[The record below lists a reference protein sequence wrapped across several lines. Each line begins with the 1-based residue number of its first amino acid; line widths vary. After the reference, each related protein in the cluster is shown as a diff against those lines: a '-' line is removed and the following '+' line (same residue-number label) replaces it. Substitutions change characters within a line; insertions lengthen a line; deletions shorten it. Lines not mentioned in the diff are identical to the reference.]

1 MSNATNK
8 RKSNNRGKNLTLMQQ
23 KAFKY
28 MLENGGSVADSMR
41 HAGYANSMVK
51 NPQKLTKSHGFAAE
65 LEKVGLSD
73 KVIAKKYVSLMGATN
88 IDKESFEGIKRR
100 GKWTYPDDQVIIETI
115 EGTEEKPTGCTVMF
129 VQIDT
134 TTHRKIVTYRRPDN
148 AVQKGIVELTGKV
161 KSHFAPEKLD
171 VVSHELDETE
181 RKFLQGLMDK

>member
-1 MSNATNK
+1 MLNSNQKKN
-8 RKSNNRGKNLTLMQQ
+8 GKKDQPTILHKKVA
-23 KAFKY
+23 KALVEK
-28 MLENGGSVADSMR
+28 GGKTTMAWALR
-41 HAGYANSMVK
+41 QAGASPSIVK
-51 NPQKLTKSHGFAAE
+51 NPDRVFKSRGFAAE

-73 KVIAKKYVSLMGATN
+73 KVIAKKYVSLMAATN

-100 GKWTYPDDQVIIETI
+100 GKWTYPADEVIIQTI

-134 TTHRKIVTYRRPDN
+134 TLHRKIVTYRRPDN